1 MGKLALTTV
10 YLLDALSVPA
20 GGEPGVTERLLG
32 VVLGQRQLGSRLNI
46 PCTCNKARQRQ
57 NTTQTSTF
65 ITFEKKRLIFVYEV
79 VSFPPCQ

>member
-1 MGKLALTTV
+1 MDFYMGKLALNTV

-46 PCTCNKARQRQ
+46 PCTYNKARQRQ
-57 NTTQTSTF
+57 NTTQRTSTF
-65 ITFEKKRLIFVYEV
+65 MTFWEKEANFRL
-79 VSFPPCQ
+79 